1 MSSIRGI
8 VKDIIIVATC
18 VAVIW
23 IGLTAYFGAQNP
35 FYVVS
40 SGSMY
45 PELAMHDII
54 VISGYALFE
63 DVKIGDIIVFD
74 RPKDHDK
81 VIVHRVVAVVDDD
94 PLTLRTKGDNN
105 QNSIVGTD
113 YPITEEEYKG
123 TVVEIGDHF
132 GTGQTHVIPQIG
144 YITKI
149 LQPPINYIIIVV
161 IIGIMIIREIVKRQ
175 KKALVKQAKTE
186 SVIKRLPFVKPEK
199 TPSHRI
205 KRYHNEPKYKE
216 WFDKMRGLKPI
227 YEVLGITLLEY
238 KEIQNDLLKEKESQ
252 EKKSTEKLG
261 EEKPKH
267 DIDSLLDE
275 LKRDAEK
282 TKIDNN

>member
-54 VISGYALFE
+54 VISGHALFE

-81 VIVHRVVAVVDDD
+81 VIVHRVVAYVDDD

-123 TVVEIGDHF
+123 TVI
-132 GTGQTHVIPQIG
+132 HVIPQVG

-149 LQPPINYIIIVV
+149 LQPPINYIIIAV
-161 IIGIMIIREIVKRQ
+161 IIGIMVIRQIY
-175 KKALVKQAKTE
+175 KKDKKKLIDQAKAE
-186 SVIKRLPFVKPEK
+186 SSISDYNEFQSNEK
-199 TPSHRI
+199 IDQPT
-205 KRYHNEPKYKE
+205 KD
-216 WFDKMRGLKPI
+216 FDSI
-227 YEVLGITLLEY
+227 Y
-238 KEIQNDLLKEKESQ
+238 SAQ
-252 EKKSTEKLG
+252 EKKSTDK
-261 EEKPKH
+261 
-267 DIDSLLDE
+267 LDE
-275 LKRDAEK
+275 ENTKSEGVPEFFLDKEK
-282 TKIDNN
+282 ESEENKE

>member
-1 MSSIRGI
+1 LATGSIRGI
-8 VKDIIIVATC
+8 VKDIIIVAIC

-23 IGLTAYFGAQNP
+23 IGLQVYFGTQNP

-45 PELAMHDII
+45 PELAMYDII
-54 VISGYALFE
+54 VISGHTLFE

-132 GTGQTHVIPQIG
+132 GTGQTHVIPQVG

-149 LQPPINYIIIVV
+149 LQPPINYIIIAV
-161 IIGIMIIREIVKRQ
+161 IIGIMIIRQIAKNKAGKNYEQVKAESEIKNYDKSQ
-175 KKALVKQAKTE
+175 
-186 SVIKRLPFVKPEK
+186 PNEK
-199 TPSHRI
+199 IDGDLSWLD
-205 KRYHNEPKYKE
+205 NYKNASKD
-216 WFDKMRGLKPI
+216 F
-227 YEVLGITLLEY
+227 IT
-238 KEIQNDLLKEKESQ
+238 Q
-252 EKKSTEKLG
+252 EKKSTEKPEENTKSEGIPEFFLDKEKES
-261 EEKPKH
+261 EEKK
-267 DIDSLLDE
+267 
-275 LKRDAEK
+275 
-282 TKIDNN
+282 

>member
-54 VISGYALFE
+54 VISGHAPFE
-63 DVKIGDIIVFD
+63 DVRIGDIIVFD

-81 VIVHRVVAVVDDD
+81 VIVHRVVAYVDDD

-123 TVVEIGDHF
+123 TVI
-132 GTGQTHVIPQIG
+132 HVIPQVG

-161 IIGIMIIREIVKRQ
+161 IIGIMIIRQIAKN
-175 KKALVKQAKTE
+175 KKVSTEQMKTE
-186 SVIKRLPFVKPEK
+186 SEIKDYDESQPNEK
-199 TPSHRI
+199 MDGDLSWLD
-205 KRYHNEPKYKE
+205 NYKNASKD
-216 WFDKMRGLKPI
+216 F
-227 YEVLGITLLEY
+227 TT
-238 KEIQNDLLKEKESQ
+238 Q
-252 EKKSTEKLG
+252 EKKSTEKPEENTKSEGIPEFFLDREKES
-261 EEKPKH
+261 EEKK
-267 DIDSLLDE
+267 
-275 LKRDAEK
+275 
-282 TKIDNN
+282 